1 MNIKILLL
9 SAFTVISFF
18 AKAQDETYA
27 ITGNSSHDSLWRNIH
42 TVDPST
48 GKFTR
53 NIQTAGSSDLVA
65 ATAFDKKHGKLFFCT
80 LYTGEL
86 KWVNLN
92 DNTLQLTETILQNQH
107 FSTTNNIY
115 DQSDNVTRMCIGAN
129 GNGYAISNDANHLY
143 TFTTSNTVITDLG
156 NLTDDAAN
164 GSVSV
169 HNQCTS
175 WGGDIIADAFGK
187 IYLITA
193 NHYVFNIDV
202 TTKIATLLGTISGL
216 PGDFSTNGAAVDA
229 TGDVLVAS
237 AIGKEGFYKVDF
249 ANLSATKIQS
259 ADSSYQVS
267 DLASSN
273 LLYQNT
279 ANTTTSST
287 LEATALTTQAVDSK
301 IYPNP
306 ITGMSF
312 SILLNEQKAGKY
324 TILLTDL
331 QGTTIQS
338 SSVTLP
344 AGSQTATV
352 NLTTKPAQG
361 MYIVKVTDETG
372 ATVLLD
378 KVVVN

>member
-9 SAFTVISFF
+9 TTFTVISFF

-27 ITGNSSHDSLWRNIH
+27 ITGNSSHDSLWKNIH

-92 DNTLQLTETILQNQH
+92 DNVLQLTETILQNQH

-143 TFTTSNTVITDLG
+143 TFTTNNTVITDLG

-193 NHYVFNIDV
+193 NHYVFSIDA
-202 TTKIATLLGTISGL
+202 TTKIATLLGSITGL
-216 PGDFSTNGAAVDA
+216 PGDFSTNGAAVDVA
-229 TGDVLVAS
+229 GDVLVAS

-249 ANLSATKIQS
+249 ANLSATKIQN

-273 LLYQNT
+273 LLYQNA
-279 ANTTTSST
+279 ANTSTSYT
-287 LEATALTTQAVDSK
+287 LEPTALTQVVDSK

-324 TILLTDL
+324 TILLSDL

-372 ATVLLD
+372 ATTLLD

>member
-9 SAFTVISFF
+9 TTFTAISFF

-27 ITGNSSHDSLWRNIH
+27 ITGSNTHDSLWKNIH
-42 TVDPST
+42 VINSST
-48 GKFTR
+48 GKFVKDIPATG
-53 NIQTAGSSDLVA
+53 TSDLIA
-65 ATAFDKKHGKLFFCT
+65 AAAFDKTHNRLFFCT

-92 DNTLQLTETILQNQH
+92 DNSLQLNENVLQGQH

-115 DQSDNVTRMCIGAN
+115 DQSDNVTRMCIAAN

-143 TFTTSNTVITDLG
+143 TFTTSNTAITDLG
-156 NLTDDAAN
+156 ALTDDATN
-164 GSVSV
+164 GNTSV

-175 WGGDIIADAFGK
+175 WGGDMIADAFGK
-187 IYLITA
+187 LYLITA
-193 NHYVFNIDV
+193 NHYVFSIDV
-202 TTKIATLLGTISGL
+202 TTKIATLIGTITGL
-216 PGDFSTNGAAVDA
+216 PVDFSTNGAAVNAD
-229 TGDVLVAS
+229 GDILLAS
-237 AIGKEGFYKVDF
+237 AIGKEGFYTIDF
-249 ANLSATKIQS
+249 NNLAATKIQN

-273 LLYQNT
+273 LLFQNT
-279 ANTTTSST
+279 ATTTSYT
-287 LEATALTTQAVDSK
+287 LEPTALAQAVDSK

-312 SILLNEQKAGKY
+312 VISLNEQTAGKY
-324 TILLTDL
+324 TILITNL
-331 QGTTIQS
+331 QGTAIQS
-338 SSVTLP
+338 TTANLL
-344 AGSQTATV
+344 AGSQSTTV
-352 NLTTKPAQG
+352 NLTSKLAQG
-361 MYIVKVTDETG
+361 MYIVKVLDETG

>member
-9 SAFTVISFF
+9 TTFTAISFF

-27 ITGNSSHDSLWRNIH
+27 ITGSSTHDSLWKNIH
-42 TVDPST
+42 VVNSST
-48 GKFTR
+48 GKFVKDIPTTGT
-53 NIQTAGSSDLVA
+53 NDLIA
-65 ATAFDKKHGKLFFCT
+65 AAAFDKSHNKLFFCT

-86 KWVNLN
+86 KWVNLSN
-92 DNTLQLTETILQNQH
+92 NSLQLNENVLQGQH

-115 DQSDNVTRMCIGAN
+115 DQSDNVTRMCIAAN

-156 NLTDDAAN
+156 TLTDDAAN
-164 GSVSV
+164 GSTSV

-175 WGGDIIADAFGK
+175 WGGDMIADAFGK
-187 IYLITA
+187 LYLITA
-193 NHYVFNIDV
+193 NHYVFSIDV
-202 TTKIATLLGTISGL
+202 TTKIATLIGTITGL
-216 PGDFSTNGAAVDA
+216 PGDFSTNGAAVNAD
-229 TGDVLVAS
+229 GDILLAS
-237 AIGKEGFYKVDF
+237 AIGKEGFYTIDF
-249 ANLSATKIQS
+249 ANLAATKIQN
-259 ADSSYQVS
+259 ADSSYEVS

-279 ANTTTSST
+279 ATTTSYT
-287 LEATALTTQAVDSK
+287 LEPTALAQAVDSK

-312 SILLNEQKAGKY
+312 VISLNEQTTGKY

-331 QGTTIQS
+331 QGTPLQS
-338 SSVTLP
+338 STATLL
-344 AGSQTATV
+344 AGSQSTTV
-352 NLTTKPAQG
+352 NLTSKPAQG
-361 MYIVKVTDETG
+361 MYIVKVMDETG

>member
-9 SAFTVISFF
+9 TTFTAISFF

-27 ITGNSSHDSLWRNIH
+27 ITGSNTHDSLWKNIH
-42 TVDPST
+42 VVNSST
-48 GKFTR
+48 GKFVKDIPVTGT
-53 NIQTAGSSDLVA
+53 NDLIA
-65 ATAFDKKHGKLFFCT
+65 AAAFDKTHNRLFFCT

-92 DNTLQLTETILQNQH
+92 TTSLQLNENVLQNQH

-115 DQSDNVTRMCIGAN
+115 DQSDNVTRMCIAAN

-143 TFTTSNTVITDLG
+143 TFTTNNTAITDLG
-156 NLTDDAAN
+156 VLTDDATN
-164 GSVSV
+164 GSTSV

-175 WGGDIIADAFGK
+175 WGGDLIADAFGK
-187 IYLITA
+187 LYLITA
-193 NHYVFNIDV
+193 NHYVFSIDV
-202 TTKIATLLGTISGL
+202 TTKIATLMGTITGL
-216 PGDFSTNGAAVDA
+216 PADFSTNGAAVNAD
-229 TGDVLVAS
+229 GDILVAS
-237 AIGKEGFYKVDF
+237 AIGKEGFYTIDF
-249 ANLSATKIQS
+249 ANLSATKIQN

-273 LLYQNT
+273 LLFQNS
-279 ANTTTSST
+279 ANTTSYTLESSST
-287 LEATALTTQAVDSK
+287 ALAQTVDSK

-312 SILLNEQKAGKY
+312 VISLDEQKAGKY
-324 TILLTDL
+324 TVLLTDL
-331 QGTTIQS
+331 QGTALQS
-338 SSVTLP
+338 SSVVLS
-344 AGSQTATV
+344 AGSQSATV
-352 NLTTKPAQG
+352 NLLSKPAQG
-361 MYIVKVTDETG
+361 MYIVKVMDETG